1 MILKDELHSFLHK
14 QNSISLKK
22 VRRFA
27 FHAGIPLADIISGN
41 GDKSTEV
48 LDPAWSRDLP
58 DELKRVGLKNR
69 RKHREV
75 HQCIKEII
83 ESQQHPPSLKKVARL
98 AEVSVGYLEYRF
110 PDLVRKIVE
119 RYSAAREQEMEDKR
133 LRAKCCAIS
142 FFVDEKYAG
151 CTQSRKEAYRV
162 LRAET
167 GLPKFVL
174 KSAIKSA
181 YEVLHKDVIQAESHK
196 QETSSQ

>member
-1 MILKDELHSFLHK
+1 M
-14 QNSISLKK
+14 
-22 VRRFA
+22 
-27 FHAGIPLADIISGN
+27 
-41 GDKSTEV
+41 
-48 LDPAWSRDLP
+48 
-58 DELKRVGLKNR
+58 
-69 RKHREV
+69 
-75 HQCIKEII
+75 
-83 ESQQHPPSLKKVARL
+83 
-98 AEVSVGYLEYRF
+98 
-110 PDLVRKIVE
+110 E

-151 CTQSRKEAYRV
+151 CTKSRKEAYRV